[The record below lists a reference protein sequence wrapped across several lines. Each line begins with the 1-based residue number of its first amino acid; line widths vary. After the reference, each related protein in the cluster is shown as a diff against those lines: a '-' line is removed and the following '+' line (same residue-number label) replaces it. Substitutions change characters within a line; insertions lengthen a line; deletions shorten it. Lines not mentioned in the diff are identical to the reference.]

1 MAEKKKVLVADDDQ
15 GINLLLVNTLL
26 KKFDVHSSFSG
37 KETLSKCEEHHFDLV
52 LLDVNLGDI
61 DGREVCKTLK
71 NDSEGKPPLII
82 FISGDQDQENII
94 RCFENG
100 ADDFI
105 GKPFSPVQVMTKVE
119 ALLKYDVMIDN
130 LQSQSQ
136 ELTSLVTTT
145 MSQAS
150 SYGSSLQ
157 MVKQLNHANS
167 ESEIAQTVF
176 NFLASQG
183 LHAALYLKD
192 NKHSTCFDQ
201 ASSVCSPIVKEVFE
215 LTHNKQRIKNLGTRL
230 MVSDQHCSILVLDPP
245 KEDEEAYGI
254 FIDIITVVIEA
265 VEARFIGFLREQE
278 LRSLNKELSLVISQ
292 INQDVEQVRKDKQSL
307 MDDIIMQIGLSFHKL
322 DLTIDQEEYFT
333 KLMEQTLLS
342 HDENNNVLMT
352 LQERLQTLVNEMKTL
367 LT

>member
-1 MAEKKKVLVADDDQ
+1 MADKKKILVADDDQ
-15 GINLLLVNTLL
+15 GINLLLVNSLSQ
-26 KKFDVHSSFSG
+26 KFDVHSAFSG
-37 KETLSKCEEHHFDLV
+37 AGALSECAIHKFDLV

-61 DGREVCKTLK
+61 NGKEVCKTLK
-71 NDSEGKPPLII
+71 NNEAEKPPLVI

-94 RCFENG
+94 SCFENG

-105 GKPFSPVQVMTKVE
+105 AKPFSPLQVLTKVE
-119 ALLKYDVMIDN
+119 ALLKYDVMIES

-145 MSQAS
+145 MSQAF

-176 NFLASQG
+176 SFLASQG
-183 LHAALYLKD
+183 LHAAIYLVNDK
-192 NKHSTCFDQ
+192 NTSCFDQ
-201 ASSVCSPIVKEVFE
+201 TSTVCSPIVKEVFE
-215 LTHNKQRIKNLGTRL
+215 LTHNKQRIKNLGNRL
-230 MVSDQHCSILVLDPP
+230 MVSDTHCSILVLDPP
-245 KEDEEAYGI
+245 KSDEEAYGI

-278 LRSLNKELSLVISQ
+278 LKSLNKELSLVISQ
-292 INQDVEQVRKDKQSL
+292 INTDVEQVRQDKQQL

-322 DLTIDQEEYFT
+322 DFTIEQEEYFT

-352 LQERLQTLVNEMKTL
+352 LQGRLQTLVNEMKTL
-367 LT
+367 LS